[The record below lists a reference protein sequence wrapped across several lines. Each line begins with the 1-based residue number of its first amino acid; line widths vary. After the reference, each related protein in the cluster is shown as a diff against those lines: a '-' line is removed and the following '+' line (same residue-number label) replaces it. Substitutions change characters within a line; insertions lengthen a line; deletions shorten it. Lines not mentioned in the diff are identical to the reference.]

1 MMLVCTIQFSCL
13 CCCVVYFQLDGRR
26 SGLQCPPGERRFYFV
41 RLIFLGMFARRSRK
55 LDLSDI
61 ELELPPPNHFS

>member
-41 RLIFLGMFARRSRK
+41 RLIFLDMYVCKTVAQTGFLR
-55 LDLSDI
+55 
-61 ELELPPPNHFS
+61 H